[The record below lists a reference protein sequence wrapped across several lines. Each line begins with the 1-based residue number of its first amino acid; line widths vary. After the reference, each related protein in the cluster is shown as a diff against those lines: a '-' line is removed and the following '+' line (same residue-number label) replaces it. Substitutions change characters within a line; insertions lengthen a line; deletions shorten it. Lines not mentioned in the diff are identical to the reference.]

1 MFYHMLIYRPSL
13 LSLNRPNS
21 AAPTLPMG
29 AGQIDSEN
37 ATGRLSIL
45 VCYLIP
51 RHMSAYDLSNLT
63 PVSVWFINRD
73 IFGQEV

>member
-13 LSLNRPNS
+13 SLNRRNS

-37 ATGRLSIL
+37 ATGRLTIL
-45 VCYLIP
+45 VYYLIT
-51 RHMSAYDLSNLT
+51 RHRSAYDLRNLT
-63 PVSVWFINRD
+63 PVSV
-73 IFGQEV
+73 